1 MLSEQQVMTST
12 VCRSCGSSNITWIT
26 KGMPLLT
33 PKPYP
38 LSGDMAVV
46 HCMQCDF
53 VGSHSP
59 SIQTDYISYYTD
71 YNKHHSRLGLLH
83 EIDQRYFSSI
93 LDLIENDSSV
103 AWAKTNVLDFGSGA
117 LQFSKLAKTR
127 GAHGAYSYDMEH
139 PYPDIEYGLVV
150 STHCFEHIYNFN
162 DEFARINRI
171 LVDGGLFCIAV
182 PDVRGYNEY
191 YYGPYNCF
199 DLEHINHFDCVTLG
213 AALQRSGFHI
223 ISVRESK
230 RLVTPTLAYPE
241 VLILARK
248 GTPEQPAAI
257 SSTRPDTQTVLS
269 TYLDRS
275 SLDMQRTLQKIYDTV
290 QTYEQE
296 NISSNFGFYGLSSS
310 AFRVLKHLCDIGFA
324 SLGWMA
330 DSDRRLS
337 GKTILGIAI
346 CDIGEFAA
354 MVLADMVVGR
364 RTVAF
369 ISAVNAQRIAAFLY
383 EKFGKN
389 LEVVVLP
396 PDCQNEQG

>member
-1 MLSEQQVMTST
+1 MADI
-12 VCRSCGSSNITWIT
+12 VCRSCGSSNLTWIT
-26 KGMPLLT
+26 KGMSLLT

-53 VGSHSP
+53 IGSHSP
-59 SIQTDYISYYTD
+59 SIETDYISYYTA

-93 LDLIENDSSV
+93 LDLIETDSSV

-127 GAHGAYSYDMEH
+127 GALGAYSYDMEH
-139 PYPDIEYGLVV
+139 PYPNIEYGLVV

-162 DEFARINRI
+162 DEFVRINRI

-182 PDVRGYNEY
+182 PDVRGYNEC

-213 AALQRSGFHI
+213 TALQRSGFHI
-223 ISVRESK
+223 ILVRESE
-230 RLVTPTLAYPE
+230 RLVTPTLAYSE

-248 GTPEQPAAI
+248 GTPEQSVAI
-257 SSTRPDTQTVLS
+257 SSIRPDTQTILS

-275 SLDMQRTLQKIYDTV
+275 SLDMHRTLQKVYGTV
-290 QTYEQE
+290 QTYKQDKI
-296 NISSNFGFYGLSSS
+296 NCHFGFYGLSSS
-310 AFRVLKHLCDIGFA
+310 AFRVLKNLSDVGFE

-337 GKTILGIAI
+337 GKTIFGIPI
-346 CDIGEFAA
+346 CDADEFAT
-354 MVLADMVVGR
+354 MVLADMAAGR

-369 ISAVNAQRIAAFLY
+369 ISAVNALRIATYLF
-383 EKFGKN
+383 ERFGKTMD
-389 LEVVVLP
+389 VVVLP
-396 PDCQNEQG
+396 PDCQNRHG